1 MHLYALPELFSIY
14 LRLRI
19 LLPLRFVR
27 LREESGASALSG
39 ASSGQP
45 PTPSTTPGPGNAPPP
60 LVNPNLGIIPELLQ
74 ESIDNLKGTDEGL
87 ESTSSSPATPIQ
99 TPHSPS
105 LSHSFSSSRENHS
118 VHPEQ
123 LAAGIHRLKVEEGMS
138 SGMFVFFLLQQS
150 SFKFC
155 DHCFYYIWPYIM
167 EKQSMYNFLLKG
179 GSSGFPSTPAPT
191 PFSAHP
197 GGVRPE
203 DLAAGISR
211 LSVIEESGETI
222 KSSTMA
228 SNESSQPNLSQYF
241 GNASEPPATAKEEFF
256 DNFHDAMMQS
266 CRESKIDLTG
276 MDRKKATPPVEAEI
290 VVTAQVIKVR

>member
-1 MHLYALPELFSIY
+1 MPELGGAPQY
-14 LRLRI
+14 LADQLTLFQPGRVDYPHI
-19 LLPLRFVR
+19 LLLAPQCF
-27 LREESGASALSG
+27 S
-39 ASSGQP
+39 
-45 PTPSTTPGPGNAPPP
+45 PS
-60 LVNPNLGIIPELLQ
+60 GIIVP
-74 ESIDNLKGTDEGL
+74 
-87 ESTSSSPATPIQ
+87 
-99 TPHSPS
+99 
-105 LSHSFSSSRENHS
+105 
-118 VHPEQ
+118 
-123 LAAGIHRLKVEEGMS
+123 
-138 SGMFVFFLLQQS
+138 QS
-150 SFKFC
+150 SFKCSIIAFTTFGHTYWKSNLC
-155 DHCFYYIWPYIM
+155 TI
-167 EKQSMYNFLLKG
+167 FLLKG